1 MMTTAP
7 TKYTIE
13 FMGPPSS
20 PMGSA
25 PSAYGRCSVFVDRW
39 GSVARGA
46 VSPGASESM
55 QSQIQ
60 PGRPGARPAHRLLN
74 RGVGRTAVLHL
85 RGGVAALR
93 PRSRSASDPSD
104 GDAAGPRDRGRSSFG
119 DSGLEGGGLEAEE
132 RCGAGR
138 AADPS
143 VGQVQCGSEEEY
155 RVGSTEAAVQH
166 KRHITAGRLR
176 PGGQRS
182 SWLVLVKPPLEDFA
196 PCAVSRGPLGPA

>member
-7 TKYTIE
+7 TRYTIE
-13 FMGPPSS
+13 FMEPPSS
-20 PMGSA
+20 PTGSQSSRVSGAVGSWTDEA
-25 PSAYGRCSVFVDRW
+25 PSH
-39 GSVARGA
+39 RGA

-132 RCGAGR
+132 RCGAGW

-143 VGQVQCGSEEEY
+143 TP
-155 RVGSTEAAVQH
+155 R
-166 KRHITAGRLR
+166 
-176 PGGQRS
+176 QR
-182 SWLVLVKPPLEDFA
+182 
-196 PCAVSRGPLGPA
+196 